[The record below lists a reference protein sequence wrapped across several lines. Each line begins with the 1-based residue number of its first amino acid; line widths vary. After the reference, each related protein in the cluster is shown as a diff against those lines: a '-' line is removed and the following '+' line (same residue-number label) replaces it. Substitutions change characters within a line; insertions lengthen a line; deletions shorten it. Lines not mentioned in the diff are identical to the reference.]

1 MPTEK
6 CTPKKTKSQQ
16 FIDGMIRH
24 RGIEFA
30 KLGMMVEV
38 DGDLGTIIGMN
49 DSANLN
55 VQFANQLQYGK
66 HVHNCHPTW
75 NVKYFDVAG
84 KVIAHFDEC
93 KCVFRPVA
101 ETA

>member
-1 MPTEK
+1 MTTEK
-6 CTPKKTKSQQ
+6 RAPKKTKAQQ
-16 FIDGMIRH
+16 FVDGMIRC

-38 DGDLGTIIGMN
+38 EGDLGTIIGMN
-49 DSANLN
+49 GSANLD

-66 HVHNCHPTW
+66 HAHNCHPTW
-75 NVKYFDVAG
+75 NVKYFDGAG

-93 KCVFRPVA
+93 KCVFRPLKEA
-101 ETA
+101 A

>member
-6 CTPKKTKSQQ
+6 RTPKETKAQQ
-16 FIDGMIRH
+16 FVDSMIRC

-38 DGDLGTIIGMN
+38 DGDLGTIVGMN
-49 DSANLN
+49 GSANLD

-66 HVHNCHPTW
+66 HAHNCHPTW
-75 NVKYFDVAG
+75 NVKYFDAAG

-93 KCVFRPVA
+93 KCVFRPLKEA
-101 ETA
+101 A

>member
-6 CTPKKTKSQQ
+6 RSTKKTKAQQ
-16 FIDGMIRH
+16 FVDGMIRC

-30 KLGMMVEV
+30 KLCMMVEV
-38 DGDLGTIIGMN
+38 DGDLVTIVGMN
-49 DSANLN
+49 GSANLD

-66 HVHNCHPTW
+66 HMHNCHPTW
-75 NVKYFDVAG
+75 NVKYFDAAG
-84 KVIAHFDEC
+84 KLMAHFDNC

-101 ETA
+101 EAA